1 LQGSNPEGS
10 EDATERTHSDVVPRV
25 SARDLPPRRSPSG
38 VRPRLVPPNDS
49 VALRAPLGSV
59 PPRVTP
65 SSGVAPRVSPSDV
78 PPRFPPSGRVPQ
90 FAPDDAAPPTLRSFT
105 LSDAPRSLPSVAP
118 SLPLSLPPR
127 KSLFSDAPLAL
138 SPELFARIQSC
149 FGGLARPHSGADARK
164 LERSLDLRNAFVA
177 ERAMLVFGRE
187 PDALVE
193 RFELVRG
200 VPRLFFRNALDK
212 LEFVF
217 RLHDLDADGVIDRA
231 ELACVLQ
238 LGLSE
243 YGFVPEPRL
252 VEHFRDLLLGADGI
266 RDGRLSFRAFAAIA
280 SQHTEWALIVPRGGL
295 DRLAPSHDVSLSP
308 TLAPKPEVSVNPAL
322 APSPQLSAAPQA
334 RPNLLLRALRFVRS
348 HPGLVLLVAVWALGN
363 VALFAHAVLKYQAL
377 GKNPFVQIARG
388 CGACI
393 NLNGALIAL
402 PMARRTLTWAR
413 RFALLRSLP
422 LDNPTAIHRTLGMF
436 LLLLSLV
443 HTAAHCVSW
452 ATRQPGLWVSLIGG
466 TAGLTGVALLL
477 VFAVMWFFS
486 RSKVRSSKRFEVFA
500 RTHLLYPLWFGL
512 ALAHGPAFWKWASV
526 PLAIFAVD
534 RLLRLKRS
542 SAPTSVKGCEPF
554 VPGVTRLT
562 IEKPYG
568 FEHRAGDYLFLKVP
582 AVAPNEWHPFT
593 ISSAPEQ
600 VDLTLHVRTLGDF
613 TGALYDFARAR
624 TAQASPPELEVCLD
638 GPFGTSSQRIF
649 DCRHVVL
656 IGGGIGV
663 TPFASVLESIVLK
676 RAAEVPF
683 EKVYFYWLNR
693 DLSSFKWFGELLRM
707 LERGVSRKLV
717 EVRMFMTGSPETLS
731 PGRAN
736 PPVAA
741 GNEVAVSDEFI
752 RSMTQMGAPDWRR
765 DLSAIALE
773 HPGTAQVFFCGP
785 EGLARTLRALCAE
798 LRLPFHQEY
807 F

>member
-1 LQGSNPEGS
+1 
-10 EDATERTHSDVVPRV
+10 
-25 SARDLPPRRSPSG
+25 
-38 VRPRLVPPNDS
+38 
-49 VALRAPLGSV
+49 
-59 PPRVTP
+59 
-65 SSGVAPRVSPSDV
+65 
-78 PPRFPPSGRVPQ
+78 
-90 FAPDDAAPPTLRSFT
+90 
-105 LSDAPRSLPSVAP
+105 
-118 SLPLSLPPR
+118 LPPR
-127 KSLFSDAPLAL
+127 KPLFSGAPPSLEPA
-138 SPELFARIQSC
+138 LFARIQSC
-149 FGGLARPHSGADARK
+149 FAALARPESGTDARK
-164 LERSLDLRNAFVA
+164 LERSLDLRNRFVA
-177 ERAMLVFGRE
+177 ERALSVFERDPHGLV
-187 PDALVE
+187 D

-212 LEFVF
+212 LEFAF

-252 VEHFRDLLLGADGI
+252 VEHFRDLLLAASKGN
-266 RDGRLSFRAFAAIA
+266 RDGRLSLRAFEAIA
-280 SQHTEWALIVPRGGL
+280 SHGGEWALIVPRGGL
-295 DRLAPSHDVSLSP
+295 SRLSPNHDVPVQPELGPSPELAPRPRVS
-308 TLAPKPEVSVNPAL
+308 ADPA
-322 APSPQLSAAPQA
+322 A
-334 RPNLLLRALRFVRS
+334 RPSLLLRVLRFVQS
-348 HPGLVLLVAVWALGN
+348 HPALVLLVAVWALGN
-363 VALFAHAVLKYQAL
+363 VALFVHAVLKYQAL

-413 RFALLRSLP
+413 RLPGLRLLP

-436 LLLLSLV
+436 LLALSLV

-452 ATRQPGLWVSLIGG
+452 ASRQPGLWVSLMGG
-466 TAGLTGVALLL
+466 TAGLTGLALML

-486 RSKVRSSKRFEVFA
+486 RSKVRASKRFEVFA

-534 RLLRLKRS
+534 RLLRLQRS
-542 SAPTSVKGCEPF
+542 SAPTSVQGLVPLL
-554 VPGVTRLT
+554 PGVTRLT
-562 IEKPYG
+562 IEKPAN
-568 FEHRAGDYLFLKVP
+568 FVHQAGDYLFLKVP

-600 VDLTLHVRTLGDF
+600 AHLTVHVRTLGDF

-624 TAQASPPELEVCLD
+624 TAEPSPPELEVCLD
-638 GPFGTSSQRIF
+638 GPFSTASQRIF
-649 DCRHVVL
+649 HCRHAVL

-676 RAAEVPF
+676 RAADVPF

-693 DLSSFKWFGELLRM
+693 DLSAFKWFAELLAT
-707 LERGVSRKLV
+707 LERGVAKKLV

-736 PPVAA
+736 PAQGGA
-741 GNEVAVSDEFI
+741 NEVGEYDEFL
-752 RSMTQMGAPDWRR
+752 RSMTQWGAPDWRTE
-765 DLSAIALE
+765 LSKIALD
-773 HPGTAQVFFCGP
+773 HPDTAQVFFCGP
-785 EGLARTLRALCAE
+785 EGLARSLRALCAE
-798 LRLPFHQEY
+798 LGLPFRQEH